1 MVRDTGPR
9 RERGFTIYDLVF
21 EVLEL
26 EVTMDQLD
34 KASARLVSP
43 PKRVVAFRGRMVAF
57 GMRPNLILVE
67 LLAPA

>member
-1 MVRDTGPR
+1 
-9 RERGFTIYDLVF
+9 
-21 EVLEL
+21 
-26 EVTMDQLD
+26 MDQLD